1 MTRSLSFVALIVGG
15 VLLVAL
21 VYVAEWFYWRRVR
34 LDGLQDPRVLRPVAE
49 RVCKLRC
56 THALR
61 KVYVPFFEKQI
72 RIESELKEAFAM
84 ETPGIEHGIVFQ
96 LEASHVPNE

>member
-21 VYVAEWFYWRRVR
+21 VYVAEWFYWRRAR

-49 RVCKLRC
+49 RI
-56 THALR
+56 ALR
-61 KVYVPFFEKQI
+61 RKPCPE
-72 RIESELKEAFAM
+72 
-84 ETPGIEHGIVFQ
+84 
-96 LEASHVPNE
+96 

>member
-34 LDGLQDPRVLRPVAE
+34 LDGLQDPRVLAPVAQ
-49 RVCKLRC
+49 RVASQR
-56 THALR
+56 R
-61 KVYVPFFEKQI
+61 KPCPE
-72 RIESELKEAFAM
+72 
-84 ETPGIEHGIVFQ
+84 
-96 LEASHVPNE
+96 